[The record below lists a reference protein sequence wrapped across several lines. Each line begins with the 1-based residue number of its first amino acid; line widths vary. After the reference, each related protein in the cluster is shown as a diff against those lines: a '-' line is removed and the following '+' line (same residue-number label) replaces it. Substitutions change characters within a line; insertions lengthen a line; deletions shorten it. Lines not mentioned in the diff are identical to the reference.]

1 MLIIAATASSHADIG
16 IIVALNSTVE
26 DFKKTADI
34 KAVTK
39 KSGRDFFAGTL
50 GGERIILV
58 RSPMGKVNNAITA
71 QTLLSCFPVNAVYSI
86 SPAGAL
92 SGNLEIGDVI
102 AVTSVFQH
110 DFGTIKPYGF
120 IWSKVPNSMDATNQQ
135 GDDDTLDPRLI
146 TPVLN
151 VWKKMKTHHA
161 MNTGILVS
169 GDQFIAS
176 RDKNEWLGKKFS
188 ASAVDMGG
196 AAIAQTCLANQV
208 PCCLIRIIT
217 DKAGIEARSDF
228 NASANG
234 YRTDID
240 LTKVLINVFKDK
252 KTIRG
257 QQ

>member
-1 MLIIAATASSHADIG
+1 MKYYLTISICCILIFAVTAISHADIG

-26 DFKKTADI
+26 DLKKAADI
-34 KAVTK
+34 KTATK

-71 QTLLSCFPVNAVYSI
+71 QTLLSCFPVDVVYSI

-92 SGNLEIGDVI
+92 SENFGIGDVVV
-102 AVTSVFQH
+102 VTNAFQH

-120 IWSKVPNSMDATNQQ
+120 IWSKVPTSTDATNQQ
-135 GDDDTLDPRLI
+135 GEDDTLDPSLI

-151 VWKKMKTHHA
+151 VWKKMKTHHKMA
-161 MNTGILVS
+161 IGILVS

-176 RDKNEWLGKKFS
+176 RDKNEWLEKKFA

-196 AAIAQTCLANQV
+196 AAIVQTCLANQV
-208 PCCLIRIIT
+208 PCCLLRIIT
-217 DKAGIEARSDF
+217 DEAGVEARGDF
-228 NASANG
+228 NAS
-234 YRTDID
+234 
-240 LTKVLINVFKDK
+240 
-252 KTIRG
+252 
-257 QQ
+257 